1 MGRAPSRDKNYSQ
14 ELARSKPIPLE
25 GDPKVL
31 GEISEVGDKTFKMR
45 YKNACFKYYTWTRTI
60 QNIAIRVVL

>member
-1 MGRAPSRDKNYSQ
+1 MGRAPSRDRNYSQ

-31 GEISEVGDKTFKMR
+31 GEISEVGDKTFKLR
-45 YKNACFKYYTWTRTI
+45 YKNACFKYYT
-60 QNIAIRVVL
+60 